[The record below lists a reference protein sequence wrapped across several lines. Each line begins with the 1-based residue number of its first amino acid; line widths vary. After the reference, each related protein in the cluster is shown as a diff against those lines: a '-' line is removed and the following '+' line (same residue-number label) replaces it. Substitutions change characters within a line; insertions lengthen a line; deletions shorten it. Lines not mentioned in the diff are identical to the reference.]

1 MGDSGEG
8 KSVEEGGRK
17 LGGKDSRV
25 GKLDK
30 GIKRIDR
37 NPEHIKKTQATSQ
50 SAEAHSNTNMWAE
63 INEVVMVETLEE
75 KRLWKE
81 RAGLE
86 KRVER
91 KEKMIQ
97 NTRARVKSG
106 WVIGEEQTLHDE
118 AEEIQREVD
127 DIREEIT
134 VVDRRIRRAERDQ
147 GGQ

>member
-1 MGDSGEG
+1 
-8 KSVEEGGRK
+8 
-17 LGGKDSRV
+17 
-25 GKLDK
+25 
-30 GIKRIDR
+30 
-37 NPEHIKKTQATSQ
+37 
-50 SAEAHSNTNMWAE
+50 MWAE